1 MSTYRRFGRGLG
13 GVFVSGYSG
22 NSKRVP
28 KQIARVARHGDM
40 PDADIYERPNT
51 TRISTAN
58 LWLSIVV
65 VGGVGL
71 LLAMVALAFFH
82 FVL

>member
-1 MSTYRRFGRGLG
+1 MSTYRRLGRGLG
-13 GVFVSGYSG
+13 GVFVSGLSG
-22 NSKRVP
+22 NSRRVP

-40 PDADIYERPNT
+40 PDAGIYDRPNT

-65 VGGVGL
+65 VGGVGVL
-71 LLAMVALAFFH
+71 LALAFFH